1 MAGHIGEAKAK
12 RKRKPGVEERGAT
25 AARPS
30 PDPTIVVVILSH
42 VPIKA
47 RSGLDPGG
55 RLKFPIALAAA
66 NVF

>member
-12 RKRKPGVEERGAT
+12 RKRSRSGGLRRQDRREA
-25 AARPS
+25 S
-30 PDPTIVVVILSH
+30 PDPTIAVVILSY